1 MSCPKCGY
9 SGHNTVSHWGTG
21 EVECENCRHDYVP
34 VKKSKEKSSG
44 LPLPSA
50 RIATSDKVHKNLSDY
65 GDIGFAVTNDVYIT
79 GEFNEVSVGMRP
91 IGGISVGKVS
101 GAPFDN
107 LVRGHNGGIQ
117 GKITA
122 SGHFINQGI

>member
-34 VKKSKEKSSG
+34 VKKSAKEQDKNQSEEIALRFKKPFQLIDNLACAPRDVFVSG
-44 LPLPSA
+44 RFNDAS
-50 RIATSDKVHKNLSDY
+50 
-65 GDIGFAVTNDVYIT
+65 IGI
-79 GEFNEVSVGMRP
+79 SP
-91 IGGISVGKVS
+91 IGSVYVGKTS
-101 GAPFDN
+101 GNLLDN
-107 LVRGHNGGIQ
+107 SVRDRNGFIQ

-122 SGHFINQGI
+122 SGHYTNFVL